1 MIVAGIDVGSLS
13 TKVVLMEDD
22 RILAA
27 NILTTGEE
35 GVVMAKK
42 ATDKALRK
50 ANMSFDQ
57 LEYIVATGCGRKSIP
72 FANESKSEMMCHAKG
87 AYWLFPSA
95 RTVID
100 IGAESSKIIR
110 LNKNGVV
117 EDFVGNDKCAAGT
130 GIFLDTMAKALEV
143 PIEEV
148 GELSLKHK
156 EKAMISSMCA
166 VFAESEVVSHVHS
179 GTPRN
184 DILAGIHDSIAER
197 IFGMS
202 NRVGIMDDVVM
213 TGGVAKNI
221 GMIKA
226 LEEKLGTIL
235 HVPEHPRVVGALG
248 AALVALDRK

>member
-13 TKVVLMEDD
+13 TKVVLLEDD

-35 GVVMAKK
+35 GVVMARK
-42 ATDKALRK
+42 ATDEALRK
-50 ANMSFDQ
+50 ANISFDQ
-57 LEYIVATGCGRKSIP
+57 LEYIVTTGYGRKSIS
-72 FANESKSEMMCHAKG
+72 FAKESKSEMMCHAKG

-143 PIEEV
+143 SIEEV

-166 VFAESEVVSHVHS
+166 VFAESEVVSHVHR

-248 AALVALDRK
+248 AALVARDSK